1 MTADLASKLAP
12 FGIDYAD
19 AIDRYDGNA
28 ALYERLAVKYLS
40 DTRFTSLVAALE
52 VDDFDEAYRQ
62 AHTLKGVAGNLSLSD
77 LYHTAA
83 FISDALKNGEPE
95 LAKSRL
101 PQLEQAHRQATKG
114 LELLRDKA
122 L

>member
-1 MTADLASKLAP
+1 MTTDLASKLAP
-12 FGIDYAD
+12 YGIDYAD
-19 AIDRYDGNA
+19 AIDRFDGNA
-28 ALYERLAVKYLS
+28 ALYKRLAVKYLS
-40 DTRFTSLVAALE
+40 DTRYAGLAAALE

-62 AHTLKGVAGNLSLSD
+62 AHTLKGVAGNLSLAEV
-77 LYHTAA
+77 YRAAA

-101 PQLEQAHRQATKG
+101 PQLEQAHRQA
-114 LELLRDKA
+114 LEALEKLRDGN

>member
-1 MTADLASKLAP
+1 MTADLASKLIP

-19 AIDRYDGNA
+19 AIDRFDGNA

-40 DTRFTSLVAALE
+40 DTRFASLMAALE

-77 LYHTAA
+77 LYRTAA
-83 FISDALKNGEPE
+83 FISDALKNGEPA

-101 PQLEQAHRQATKG
+101 PQLERAHHQAIKG